1 MKLRFKLLY
10 VFSIIFMV
18 HQTMESSR
26 HPHCHRGFCFRQVSG
41 GGMQMM
47 RQGGRGHWGAF
58 MNQLATLQS
67 SYQKIRQQVG
77 LAPIADADMKRE
89 PAAARVRQGNPEQ
102 MIQARTQLNSL
113 LEQPSLT
120 DAQIKDAQKQIAD
133 FAKLEPRRRPL
144 PSDYAEVLNARLK
157 MQKHAPIAPSTTTA
171 AGAGG
176 MPRPSAPAAGAGGAR
191 SMLAKIAAPGKEAVG
206 KSLASRLAAL
216 RAQGQAWLKSVD
228 ELNAEIQEYDEKFGT
243 SGLRQELEAILKL
256 IIDGEQGE
264 LREMHASEPG
274 SGAYSDAPG
283 SASGR

>member
-10 VFSIIFMV
+10 VFSIIFMM

-26 HPHCHRGFCFRQVSG
+26 PHCHRGICFRQVPG

-47 RQGGRGHWGAF
+47 RQGGRRHWGAF

-144 PSDYAEVLNARLK
+144 PSDYAEVLNAKLK
-157 MQKHAPIAPSTTTA
+157 MQKHAPIAPSTTT
-171 AGAGG
+171 
-176 MPRPSAPAAGAGGAR
+176 AAGAGGAR

-228 ELNAEIQEYDEKFGT
+228 ELNAEIQRYDEKFGT
-243 SGLRQELEAILKL
+243 SGFRQELEAILKL
-256 IIDGEQGE
+256 IIEGEQSE
-264 LREMHASEPG
+264 MREMHASEPG
-274 SGAYSDAPG
+274 SGAYSEA
-283 SASGR
+283 